1 MKTERTDFLRMSD
14 KWTGLV
20 WGLSR
25 GLNLL
30 IMVACLAASATMSH
44 ASFVGLTN
52 ATASFEQT
60 VGTINSPDD
69 YRIWKSIDGLYGN
82 VEGWGLY
89 PNVSSNQTAVFQTVN
104 PGAAGS
110 KWFFDLYFYQSSAGH
125 KIQKFRLSVTT
136 SSNPT
141 VDSGATW
148 MILHPSEVSTNWGG
162 VSLTATIN
170 LDDTVLVSGLD
181 ETSTPVQNAQW
192 TVHASSR
199 LTGITGFRLEVFPV
213 DNDGD
218 GLATVGWQTQ
228 SCSSCHSN
236 PGQDGNIVLTEFTVR
251 AVPLPSTLSLV
262 LVGAGL
268 LWARRRRRI
277 T

>member
-1 MKTERTDFLRMSD
+1 MA
-14 KWTGLV
+14 
-20 WGLSR
+20 
-25 GLNLL
+25 
-30 IMVACLAASATMSH
+30 ACLVASPPVSH

-60 VGTINSPDD
+60 VGTINSTDD

-82 VEGWGLY
+82 DEGWALY
-89 PNVSSNQTAVFQTVN
+89 PDVSSNQTAVFQTLN

-110 KWFFDLYFYQSSAGH
+110 EWIFDMYFDHSSAGH

-148 MILHPSEVSTNWGG
+148 TFLHPSEVSTYWGG
-162 VSLTATIN
+162 DSLTATIN

-181 ETSTPVQNAQW
+181 ETSTVQNARW
-192 TVHASSR
+192 TVHAR
-199 LTGITGFRLEVFPV
+199 NTLTGITGFRLEVFPV

-218 GLATVGWQTQ
+218 GLATVGWAQG
-228 SCSSCHSN
+228 CNSCHSS
-236 PGQDGNIVLTEFTVR
+236 PGQEGNIVLTEFTVT

-262 LVGAGL
+262 LAGAGL